1 MSDLPTHVEIHEE
14 GPREGFQI
22 EPGPI
27 SSTDKI
33 KLIEA
38 LAETGLHHIQAA
50 SFVSPRIVP
59 GWADAED
66 VVAGFTP
73 REGVHYIALWF
84 NANGLNRALVFR
96 NKLTVSGSIA
106 LTASEAFT
114 KKNLHRSHAE
124 NVEAMKK
131 QTALHLE
138 NNVEVR
144 RIGVMAA
151 FGCNYQGDIAPAQV
165 VSTLEDGLAIAE
177 EAGADIK
184 YFSLADTM
192 GRATPMRIERVL
204 GDVRS
209 RWPEMAISLHLHD
222 TRGLAVA
229 NAHAGLKMGVTQ
241 FDSTVGGLGGC
252 PFAGQP
258 KAAGNICTEE
268 LVLLCEEMSIDT
280 GVDLDALI
288 EVGRMAE
295 ENVGHQLPSELIHAG
310 SLDAFRRRAEAQLRA
325 RSQPLGYFKARREV
339 GPGRQAAGT
348 RPAAA
353 SISRICRAAVA
364 RSASS
369 SRDATSSSSACA
381 RSPRN
386 RNGFSK
392 NLRATSSGFCPSS
405 TQSGI
410 CLPRRLGWM

>member
-1 MSDLPTHVEIHEE
+1 M
-14 GPREGFQI
+14 
-22 EPGPI
+22 
-27 SSTDKI
+27 
-33 KLIEA
+33 
-38 LAETGLHHIQAA
+38 HHIQAA

-73 REGVHYIALWF
+73 KEGVRYTALWF

-96 NKLTVSGSIA
+96 NKLTVTGAIS
-106 LTASEAFT
+106 LTASEGFT
-114 KKNLHRSHAE
+114 QKNLHRSQAE

-138 NNVEVR
+138 NGVEVP

-151 FGCNYQGDIAPAQV
+151 FGCNYQGDITPAQV
-165 VSTLEDGLAIAE
+165 ISTLEDGLAIAE

-192 GRATPMRIERVL
+192 GWATPMRIERVL
-204 GDVRS
+204 GEVRS
-209 RWPEMAISLHLHD
+209 RWPDTPISLHLHD

-268 LVLLCEEMSIDT
+268 LVLLCEEMGIDT

-295 ENVGHQLPSELIHAG
+295 EIVGHQLPGELIHAG
-310 SLDAFRRRAEAQLRA
+310 SLDAFRRRA
-325 RSQPLGYFKARREV
+325 
-339 GPGRQAAGT
+339 AA
-348 RPAAA
+348 
-353 SISRICRAAVA
+353 
-364 RSASS
+364 
-369 SRDATSSSSACA
+369 
-381 RSPRN
+381 
-386 RNGFSK
+386 
-392 NLRATSSGFCPSS
+392 
-405 TQSGI
+405 
-410 CLPRRLGWM
+410 